1 MISNAIPYV
10 SIILT
15 GLGVLL
21 GAFYAYRLKVRQT
34 GVDERAVLLSTLREE
49 LTIARARIAALEA
62 ETRDLYTKLNDMQRS
77 NSNG

>member
-1 MISNAIPYV
+1 MISNAIPYI

-49 LTIARARIAALEA
+49 LTIARARIAALETDA
-62 ETRDLYTKLNDMQRS
+62 RDLYQKITDLRGKI
-77 NSNG
+77 NG